1 MLSGAIFVK
10 NPSGSR
16 AMRRAAKKHSN
27 PHRGSKRRGHK
38 ARVASARSNPKRGA
52 RGRFMKS
59 NPRKAKRYVRRRN
72 PDMAGGMLDKVM
84 SPVQGL
90 VRKVPFLGPRVA
102 PLLVPITFGL
112 VGSAGL
118 FYGMKLVG
126 GYVPASVKPF
136 AYTIGGAVLALG
148 SAILP
153 IAPKSKVGLAV
164 AFAGIGASL
173 DLFRHY
179 SGTSADLSG
188 DMDEL
193 SGDMD
198 EDDDMDGLVTD
209 TAGGLMVDMDG
220 IVTDTAGL
228 VVDTGAL
235 SSSAAVDSMAG
246 AVMGNYEDATLGDAN
261 AAPDDMDEQER
272 QAAAGGPSLWARTF
286 GQTPRMHRLPPRPY
300 SRHAGRAGH
309 RFGWLYKLLGPAGM
323 QQLAKIPTEKRVQ
336 VIQTL
341 KANAIQQV
349 QKEAMIQ
356 AGPAAGQT
364 GNLYDTASMSG
375 AYGGIAAGSAY

>member
-16 AMRRAAKKHSN
+16 AMRRAAKKHNN
-27 PHRGSKRRGHK
+27 PHRGSKHRGHGK
-38 ARVASARSNPKRGA
+38 AAAARANPKRGA
-52 RGRFMKS
+52 HGRFLKAKS
-59 NPRKAKRYVRRRN
+59 NPKAKRYVRRRN

-126 GYVPASVKPF
+126 RYVPDSVKPF

-148 SAILP
+148 SAVLP
-153 IAPKSKVGLAV
+153 IDPKSKVGLAV

-188 DMDEL
+188 DMDE
-193 SGDMD
+193 
-198 EDDDMDGLVTD
+198 DDDMDGLVTD

-220 IVTDTAGL
+220 IVTDTAGI
-228 VVDTGAL
+228 VTDTGAM

-246 AVMGNYEDATLGDAN
+246 AVMGNYEDATLRTTWTTRSVRPPLAVRASGPAPSARPRACFASRSAPTRGTP
-261 AAPDDMDEQER
+261 AAP
-272 QAAAGGPSLWARTF
+272 G
-286 GQTPRMHRLPPRPY
+286 
-300 SRHAGRAGH
+300 
-309 RFGWLYKLLGPAGM
+309 
-323 QQLAKIPTEKRVQ
+323 
-336 VIQTL
+336 
-341 KANAIQQV
+341 
-349 QKEAMIQ
+349 
-356 AGPAAGQT
+356 
-364 GNLYDTASMSG
+364 TAS
-375 AYGGIAAGSAY
+375 AGSTSSSAPRACSSSPRSRLRSASRSFRP

>member
-1 MLSGAIFVK
+1 
-10 NPSGSR
+10 
-16 AMRRAAKKHSN
+16 
-27 PHRGSKRRGHK
+27 
-38 ARVASARSNPKRGA
+38 
-52 RGRFMKS
+52 
-59 NPRKAKRYVRRRN
+59 
-72 PDMAGGMLDKVM
+72 MAGGMLDKVM

-126 GYVPASVKPF
+126 RYVPDSVKPF

-148 SAILP
+148 SAVLP
-153 IAPKSKVGLAV
+153 IDPKSKVGLAV

-188 DMDEL
+188 DMDEDDDL

-220 IVTDTAGL
+220 IVTDTAGI
-228 VVDTGAL
+228 VTDTGAM

-246 AVMGNYEDATLGDAN
+246 AVMGNYEDATLGDAH
-261 AAPDDMDEQER
+261 AAPDDMDDQER

-286 GQTPRMHRLPPRPY
+286 GQTPRMLRLPQRPY

-349 QKEAMIQ
+349 QKESMIA
-356 AGPAAGQT
+356 AGPAAGGQT
-364 GNLYDTASMSG
+364 GNLYDTAHMAG
-375 AYGGIAAGSAY
+375 ASYGGIAAGSAY